1 VPQTSEILFLPREH
15 KIHIFKLMCK
25 LCSFYYIDMLLMPFL
40 TFSRRFP
47 TTYQRFPKIFQNC
60 SEGQTNL
67 SEHLSNISE
76 YFPKISEDCRRP
88 MKKMRRCFDHTPT
101 KLSVVKGTKEKC
113 YHTWYLH
120 VRISYHFY
128 QFVTTQYTTD
138 LYIIIQTVVL
148 QQSETQQKSCKPQ

>member
-88 MKKMRRCFDHTPT
+88 TKKMRRCFDHTPT

-113 YHTWYLH
+113 YHT
-120 VRISYHFY
+120 ISSREDIISFLSIYHSVY
-128 QFVTTQYTTD
+128 H
-138 LYIIIQTVVL
+138 
-148 QQSETQQKSCKPQ
+148 